1 MSQVPRSHLIP
12 TGGFRDTWPQD
23 PQQGMNTGQQLG
35 HGSPGEEDEILP
47 NTRQQLET
55 PLNKWLNHFSDK
67 TLSGCLGM
75 APLPV
80 TPLHPCQV
88 ALWHWLNFPLV
99 YNCAGVIF
107 SPSCLNK
114 FPMCQYQC
122 LYHGLIESAKRIA
135 DIFVAIETGHD
146 VTQLVSFPFA
156 IYPASFWTWSPFVSR
171 GITLKYNSILVQSP
185 FCSKE
190 DYRILRYF
198 LRKVQSD
205 DNIAVWLMCIPDY
218 SKNTS
223 GVIYPRA
230 LDPSYPPF
238 KYLHQPQINRHF
250 LTEPQS
256 GCTSNDCTRQQK

>member
-12 TGGFRDTWPQD
+12 IGEFRDTWPQD
-23 PQQGMNTGQQLG
+23 PQ
-35 HGSPGEEDEILP
+35 HRDEHS
-47 NTRQQLET
+47 
-55 PLNKWLNHFSDK
+55 W
-67 TLSGCLGM
+67 GM
-75 APLPV
+75 AALERKMKFCQISDNSWKLLSINGLITFLTKFWVATLEWLPC
-80 TPLHPCQV
+80 LLLSFHPCQV

-156 IYPASFWTWSPFVSR
+156 IYRASFWTWSPFVSR

-218 SKNTS
+218 SKKKIQ
-223 GVIYPRA
+223 V
-230 LDPSYPPF
+230 
-238 KYLHQPQINRHF
+238 
-250 LTEPQS
+250 E
-256 GCTSNDCTRQQK
+256 